1 VLKVKKKRIII
12 PYRSFIKWLVRL
24 RRSPRAIAGGFAL
37 GTFVAFT
44 PTMGI
49 QFFIVMF
56 LATILNMNR
65 PAAFVTIWITNIAT
79 VAPIYTFNYWVGS
92 LFWEGPSVK
101 EVYRTFMDLTV
112 KLARMDL
119 WDIMDQFRVVRSL
132 GQEVIIPLMIGSVI
146 VGVIAAALVYLA
158 SFGLI
163 NYLSIRRNRKRFL
176 H

>member
-1 VLKVKKKRIII
+1 MLTVKKKRIII

-79 VAPIYTFNYWVGS
+79 VTPIYTFNYWVGS

-101 EVYRTFMDLTV
+101 EVYRTFMGLTA

-119 WDIMDQFRVVRSL
+119 WHIMDQFRVVRSL
-132 GQEVIIPLMIGSVI
+132 GQEVIIPLLIGSVI
-146 VGVIAAALVYLA
+146 VGVIAAVLVYLA

-163 NYLSIRRNRKRFL
+163 SYLSIRRNRKRVL